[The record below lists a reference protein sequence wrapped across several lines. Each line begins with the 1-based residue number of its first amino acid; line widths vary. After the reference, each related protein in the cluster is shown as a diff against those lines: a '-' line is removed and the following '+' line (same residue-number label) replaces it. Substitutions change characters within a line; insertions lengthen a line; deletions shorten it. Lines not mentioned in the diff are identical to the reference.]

1 MKQIIA
7 WNYCLERQY
16 LTQCI
21 YKWYSLQKRPNYPIF
36 ISSLIRTNLICLFLY
51 MKNFDL
57 QKLVLS
63 FSHTFPQQQNN
74 EEALYFLMLCY
85 KKLWTD
91 QILNVNTTLLG
102 QTVRDTGKFARGNN
116 FTIIIPIL
124 SCGENALLLHLIK

>member
-16 LTQCI
+16 LTQYI

-51 MKNFDL
+51 MKNLTCKSLFYP
-57 QKLVLS
+57 
-63 FSHTFPQQQNN
+63 FPTHSLNN
-74 EEALYFLMLCY
+74 KIMKKRCIFLCSAT
-85 KKLWTD
+85 KELWND
-91 QILNVNTTLLG
+91 QILNVNTTLVG